1 MKKIFLF
8 MAFFAAMLLASCS
21 KDEALLNENGE
32 NGGLTTAKIS
42 VTLPSGGM
50 SARAT
55 ASDDAAATRCLMQ
68 VLDAEGNPLGD
79 NFSDVQSANV
89 SGTTASFTVMLK
101 AGEQYD
107 FLFWADNTATEVTD
121 LKNVSYENGTTI
133 AFAGRLDNAQ
143 WSNAGLTAKLTHAV
157 SRVTVHSTTAV
168 TLTEKNDFTLEV
180 PTVYTAY
187 NVATGAVTGESSK
200 YTYTNSA
207 ATATAN
213 SNLGYFYALVN
224 GDNQALT
231 MQYNGVLGNP
241 EVTVGDVPL
250 KSNCHTTLTGDV
262 YHLGLTDGTIT
273 ATISEDWTDGEK
285 FFSDYLIDADGTYIV
300 YTAKG
305 LLAWAAYVNAGHWD
319 TNCTL
324 ATDIDLT
331 GIEWTPVGIYVGDKP
346 YTGTFDGGNHTITG
360 LTVSKGTTDDF
371 AGLFSYVGEK
381 GSVKNLDLK
390 NVNIKGLSLTGGIAA
405 DNLGTIDHCSVSSG
419 TVSTITSIVG
429 GIAGANEKGIITSCH
444 STCNVNNE
452 SPVTFVGGIVGANLE
467 GTVSSCH
474 SSSNVSGRMDVG
486 GIIGS
491 NSGSVTACYFSGTVS
506 GDDRTGGVIGKNES
520 GNVTVCYFTGTVSGN
535 EHVGGII
542 GVNREYSEVT
552 ACYSTGNISGK
563 EQVGGIVGYNSES
576 TVATCFWDNYDGS
589 GIGLDEGIDESIKVN
604 GTNVTWETAQDIMNA
619 VLEYNEWQYV
629 GASATTPP
637 TLSKK

>member
-89 SGTTASFTVMLK
+89 SSTTASFTVMLK

-121 LKNVSYENGTTI
+121 LKNVPYENGTTI

-273 ATISEDWTDGEK
+273 ATISADWTEGEK
-285 FFSDYLIDADGTYIV
+285 FFSDYLIDADGTYII

-324 ATDIDLT
+324 AADITIPAT
-331 GIEWTPVGIYVGDKP
+331 GDKQSNWTPVGVFNNYQDNKP
-346 YTGTFDGGNHTITG
+346 YAGTFDGKNFTVSG
-360 LTVSKGTTDDF
+360 LTVNDKNKISI
-371 AGLFSYVGEK
+371 GLFAFVGSE
-381 GSVKNLDLK
+381 GTVKNLFLK
-390 NVNIKGLSLTGGIAA
+390 DVYMNGQDGIGGVAGFNIGTIENCSVAGTICGETEIGGITGVNNGSVNTC
-405 DNLGTIDHCSVSSG
+405 DFSGNISGESGPMLGGVVGYNSRGNITTCHSSG
-419 TVSTITSIVG
+419 TVSGADYVG
-429 GIAGANEKGIITSCH
+429 GAIGI
-444 STCNVNNE
+444 ND
-452 SPVTFVGGIVGANLE
+452 GGNI
-467 GTVSSCH
+467 
-474 SSSNVSGRMDVG
+474 
-486 GIIGS
+486 
-491 NSGSVTACYFSGTVS
+491 TACYFTGNVS
-506 GDDRTGGVIGKNES
+506 GHKRVGGVIG
-520 GNVTVCYFTGTVSGN
+520 GNDNGPVVSCYFTGSISGDEKVGGVMGINSRSTVS
-535 EHVGGII
+535 
-542 GVNREYSEVT
+542 
-552 ACYSTGNISGK
+552 ACYWSNYEGL
-563 EQVGGIVGYNSES
+563 GIGQGEGDAIEV
-576 TVATCFWDNYDGS
+576 DGS
-589 GIGLDEGIDESIKVN
+589 D
-604 GTNVTWETAQDIMNA
+604 VTWADAQTEMNA
-619 VLEYNEWQYV
+619 ALSGYDWQYV
-629 GASATTPP
+629 GATENTPP
-637 TLSKK
+637 TLSVSSLPSL